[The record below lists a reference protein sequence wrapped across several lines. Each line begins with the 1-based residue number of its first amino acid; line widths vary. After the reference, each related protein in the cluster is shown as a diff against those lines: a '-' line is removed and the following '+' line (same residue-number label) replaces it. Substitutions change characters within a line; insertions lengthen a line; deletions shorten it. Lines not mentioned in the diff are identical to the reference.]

1 MSAITK
7 KRKKSPAKAKNLDV
21 NTLLLQRRSKLC
33 NTANDE
39 SIYLPFINKPCQ
51 KNDKWFSLIAKKNA
65 TSTVWKFYH
74 VVNEIKP
81 GGKSQLGKKFKP
93 WRQKSW
99 AVATY
104 VATY

>member
-7 KRKKSPAKAKNLDV
+7 KRKIRPVEAKHLDV
-21 NTLLLQRRSKLC
+21 NTLLLQRRSKLS

-39 SIYLPFINKPCQ
+39 RIFLPYINKPCQ

-74 VVNEIKP
+74 VVNEI
-81 GGKSQLGKKFKP
+81 
-93 WRQKSW
+93 
-99 AVATY
+99 
-104 VATY
+104 